1 MPSARSTCSHPR
13 MSGWWA
19 RFPASR
25 IGSRISNASSPT
37 ARTAWIARSSSCA
50 SRQIEEH
57 IMGPSTVFLI
67 PILGICVGMVAVIG
81 GVIVKPWLAHREKRM
96 ELEAKMIAEKA
107 AQYAAHTSSLE
118 QRVRVLERIV
128 TDRGIDVADEIEK
141 LRDQPPLN

>member
-1 MPSARSTCSHPR
+1 M
-13 MSGWWA
+13 
-19 RFPASR
+19 
-25 IGSRISNASSPT
+25 GS
-37 ARTAWIARSSSCA
+37 
-50 SRQIEEH
+50 
-57 IMGPSTVFLI
+57 STVFLI

>member
-1 MPSARSTCSHPR
+1 
-13 MSGWWA
+13 
-19 RFPASR
+19 
-25 IGSRISNASSPT
+25 
-37 ARTAWIARSSSCA
+37 
-50 SRQIEEH
+50 
-57 IMGPSTVFLI
+57 MGPNFVLLI
-67 PILGICVGMVAVIG
+67 PLLGISVGLVAVIG

-107 AQYAAHTSSLE
+107 AQYASQTGSLE

>member
-1 MPSARSTCSHPR
+1 
-13 MSGWWA
+13 
-19 RFPASR
+19 
-25 IGSRISNASSPT
+25 
-37 ARTAWIARSSSCA
+37 
-50 SRQIEEH
+50 
-57 IMGPSTVFLI
+57 MGPSTVFLI
-67 PILGICVGMVAVIG
+67 PILGICVGLVAVIG

-107 AQYAAHTSSLE
+107 AQYATQTSSLE